1 MKTSVAA
8 LWLDLYHGTSDW
20 KFEET
25 IDNWFLTP
33 NQPWRLYQHKNL
45 NRIRFKKTTESCRKA
60 EFLAAGEAC
69 KAKFWPT
76 PGLPEGTFDSS
87 GLSAKGMLTCVSAIC
102 DRGIRA
108 RVVERIKTQAWLTIG
123 GLSRGGGVSRPRG
136 PAAHGACHRD
146 VVNGDVTQVAST
158 HCTFKRQLCTE
169 QWPTMRNLK
178 PNEVKRWVLVYN
190 TPTSPKILIHTY
202 L

>member
-1 MKTSVAA
+1 MMVISEEKKKWRGSA
-8 LWLDLYHGTSDW
+8 L
-20 KFEET
+20 
-25 IDNWFLTP
+25 
-33 NQPWRLYQHKNL
+33 
-45 NRIRFKKTTESCRKA
+45 KKKIMMQK

-76 PGLPEGTFDSS
+76 PGLPEAIFDSS
-87 GLSAKGMLTCVSAIC
+87 GLSTKGMLTCVSALC

-108 RVVERIKTQAWLTIG
+108 RVAERRKTQAWLTVG
-123 GLSRGGGVSRPRG
+123 GLSWGGGISRLRG

-178 PNEVKRWVLVYN
+178 PNEVKRWVLVCN
-190 TPTSPKILIHTY
+190 TPTSPKIRISL
-202 L
+202 